1 MLIQNISIE
10 DLLDS
15 KFLYCMFRCSSK
27 KITDYFSVT
36 SNLAVAALI
45 VVGYSSV
52 DLLLQGVF
60 ELKQVTKSLNR
71 SKNNPDLEK

>member
-1 MLIQNISIE
+1 
-10 DLLDS
+10 
-15 KFLYCMFRCSSK
+15 MFRCSSK

-60 ELKQVTKSLNR
+60 ELKQVTKSVNR

>member
-1 MLIQNISIE
+1 
-10 DLLDS
+10 
-15 KFLYCMFRCSSK
+15 MFRCSSK

-36 SNLAVAALI
+36 SNLGLAALI